1 MIYCNNIYFQLYS
14 LVSLVVTCAVF
25 WPDVV
30 GGDVIVE
37 RRLSEAII
45 EIRRF
50 EDTLAWFGPDL
61 PDNGLVGVV
70 KVASPVKG
78 CGPMEGPPQD
88 VKLLNNLQWF
98 VLVERGHCNFLTKVE
113 NAFEANYSAVIIY
126 DNTGDIIEKSKL
138 SESDQ
143 LDLRASNIPSVFIGQ
158 ADGRQIIDHYT
169 YKHKTWQLRL
179 TDETPYISIY
189 LIPFAIVIAIC
200 FFIMVGIMLFKCIQ
214 DRRRER
220 RHRLPKSSL
229 KKIPTKKFAAGDE
242 AHYEVCCICLDD
254 YVLGEKLRI
263 LPCDHAY
270 HMKCI
275 DPWLLKNKRVC
286 PQCRKKVFATGDVVP
301 SDSEDESED
310 ERAPLL
316 SRGGAAPLLSRG
328 GARGGSTFAPQ
339 AENPFVL
346 ANRRASPSQEEDD
359 LEDEED
365 DDDDEEPMIMGNQ
378 LLTEVHVEQG
388 RGSVNG
394 EDSVIVDHSGDEG
407 SHLSS
412 STSSSANIIV

>member
-1 MIYCNNIYFQLYS
+1 MF
-14 LVSLVVTCAVF
+14 VSSVISFAALWSGVLS
-25 WPDVV
+25 
-30 GGDVIVE
+30 DVIVE
-37 RRLSEAII
+37 RRVSTAVI
-45 EIRRF
+45 EVRRF

-61 PDNGLVGVV
+61 PDNGMVGVV
-70 KVASPVKG
+70 KVSSPIKG
-78 CGPMEGPPQD
+78 CGPMEGPPEH
-88 VKLLNNLQWF
+88 VKPLNQLQWF

-113 NAFEANYSAVIIY
+113 NAFEANYSAVIIF

-169 YKHKTWQLRL
+169 WRHPNWELRL

-200 FFIMVGIMLFKCIQ
+200 FFIMVGIMLFKCVQ
-214 DRRRER
+214 DRRRQR

-242 AHYEVCCICLDD
+242 AHYECCCICLDD

-316 SRGGAAPLLSRG
+316 SRGAASRNV
-328 GARGGSTFAPQ
+328 STFAPQ
-339 AENPFVL
+339 TENPFVL
-346 ANRRASPSQEEDD
+346 ANRRAPASQEEDELD
-359 LEDEED
+359 DEDE
-365 DDDDEEPMIMGNQ
+365 DDDDEEPLIHGNQ

-388 RGSVNG
+388 RGVAMGSVNG
-394 EDSVIVDHSGDEG
+394 EDSVSVDHSGDEG
-407 SHLSS
+407 SQLSS
-412 STSSSANIIV
+412 STPSANIIV